1 MSAPS
6 GWYPD
11 PGGRAGLYRFWD
23 GRAWSAAVSP
33 SPTAAPP
40 PGPGS
45 DPAPV
50 RAVDAGPAA
59 GPAGYAEV
67 RPARR
72 RGGLGWLLGLVAVLA
87 VLVVVVVLAV
97 QRVVGDDGPTSGAGQ
112 PTTAVCPTP
121 DNGDAEPQPGDGR
134 VHAGKLSYPQLPAPW
149 SAPEPEEGVAFGKG
163 VLLQSVEIE
172 RGFNQAWLAA
182 VLLGELVAGDG
193 FYSPRDGAAI
203 VVRCVSGTFYGDS
216 AVTRDDQVDEAI
228 TIDGHDGWVIESQLG
243 FDVPGIQA
251 KSERLVVVVVDTGT
265 GTSGLFYASI
275 PENAP
280 QLLAPARAA
289 LAALTVDG

>member
-40 PGPGS
+40 STAGPGS
-45 DPAPV
+45 PPTPP
-50 RAVDAGPAA
+50 VDAGAA
-59 GPAGYAEV
+59 AAAEV

-87 VLVVVVVLAV
+87 VLVVVVVLSV
-97 QRVVGDDGPTSGAGQ
+97 QRVVGDGGSTAGAGQ
-112 PTTAVCPTP
+112 PTTPVCPTP
-121 DNGDAEPQPGDGR
+121 DNGDPERQPGDGR
-134 VHAGKLSYPQLPAPW
+134 VHAGKLSYPQLPPPW

-163 VLLQSVEIE
+163 VLIQSVEIE

-193 FYSPRDGAAI
+193 FYSPQDGADT

-228 TIDGHDGWVIESQLG
+228 TVDGHDGWVVESQLG

-251 KSERLVVVVVDTGT
+251 RSERLIVVVVDTGT
-265 GTSGLFYASI
+265 GSSGLFYASI

-289 LAALTVDG
+289 LASLTVDG